1 MPVDPETSPP
11 INFATAMTILAK
23 SATMT
28 VRVPSLSSVLRK
40 AVAERLWGMVGNNG
54 VLFTVLVQREMECRR
69 SRLVSIARVSA
80 GRRAADRNGDRHEE
94 AGTETATGFKKE
106 IMVGNNSAPGSPDT
120 EKLAAVFA
128 GLA

>member
-40 AVAERLWGMVGNNG
+40 AVAERLRGMLANNG
-54 VLFTVLVQREMECRR
+54 VLFTVLVQREMQCRR
-69 SRLVSIARVSA
+69 SRLVSIARD
-80 GRRAADRNGDRHEE
+80 AADGRARDRQGNRHEQP
-94 AGTETATGFKKE
+94 ATE
-106 IMVGNNSAPGSPDT
+106 P
-120 EKLAAVFA
+120 AAR
-128 GLA
+128 